1 MGGTTTMGDSREAVR
16 EAVRQELAVNPGG
29 VLARD
34 LRKLRRHELQH
45 AARAKGVPGWSR
57 MSKAA
62 LADCIAQAPAA
73 SRVPIFEFY
82 DFTCCNVYTATPASV
97 AKLFAAA
104 REDGCGGH
112 PISIEAETEVNR
124 VWCELEAAGELVA
137 VEGEYNYSD
146 FSTGAVLVVGPSA

>member
-1 MGGTTTMGDSREAVR
+1 MGDSREAVR
-16 EAVRQELAVNPGG
+16 EAVRQELAANPGG

-34 LRKLRRHELQH
+34 LRKLRRYELED
-45 AARAKGVPGWSR
+45 AARAKGVRGVSR

-62 LADCIAQAPAA
+62 LANCIAQVPAD

-112 PISIEAETEVNR
+112 PISLDPETEVSR